1 MAVDSLKQKKLRITS
16 KAIASQVLVVQ
27 DGAAADGTA
36 TIKIDNGFRDGYTSA
51 LVSANSMKRVIFDV
65 EEMESSRTGRTLTF
79 SVQDYMN
86 RNTFGLGP
94 GDTVEFWAEIEEPD
108 APINGA
114 FPAWHSAEQTPG
126 QVLLFFGFISEVG
139 RQERSG
145 GINRFKI
152 KAVDAIAAADV
163 IKLQQSKPNNVTI
176 PKIIFNCDRT
186 DDADFF
192 YAIKNYDAAESDPTL
207 RYGYGWPKDVAQAK
221 LTLEDVFLYL
231 QSAYQSELYDR
242 DFLAGAS
249 DDLFD
254 STDLEN
260 FDGILPPKTILEA
273 TGFGSAV
280 RQILQANAP
289 DFDVFVDPRTRKW
302 RFLPTA
308 KDIVAGGYATISSV
322 VTTKKK
328 WVVDSISRF
337 ATSGTGSTVR
347 LQSSTDPRASE
358 IATVSALNSGAVT
371 IEIATT
377 STFAFVA
384 GDLIIP
390 MHAAADRPPVVSIDL
405 EADCAE
411 NTLDVDL
418 RGVYTAVSIVRFKQ
432 ATSKVEISQTAS
444 SGIAAALAKAYD
456 TAYETNFRPSEHQN
470 RRTDRGADGNG
481 IVIRE
486 IETWGSGDDAFT
498 RIFFSE
504 ETSAYENDHQ
514 VSNESRGDAE
524 WTGTAF
530 HLLTVTAGSVNVE
543 ANRVS
548 AIITHFSR
556 AGWVDAAQTIRRFR
570 IDLDRNILTTSPTVK
585 GELTHSTT
593 GDRFEMSSSDIYA
606 PTSYNK
612 RSSVDRAWKVTS
624 TTVDDEARY
633 LDSNGCPETAS
644 FRGVN
649 GQQTQVSA
657 IPAERAVENATQS
670 QVFNR
675 IGGSLIA
682 APQRILWLKPKD
694 PPLTFEQ
701 LCAKLPKPAFVPAPF
716 TLTMN
721 RVTHEV
727 LQVRS
732 PSTGFAGTAWL
743 WHKHAEELQ
752 IVSEKFEHE
761 SQSTQFGVIAEAI
774 RARLSE
780 PHYSGDLV
788 LNGITKWLGYSD
800 LGFRVNFGAGYTGI
814 VSGVV
819 TEQGRFHGLV
829 QTLRFDFK
837 TGRATMN
844 FSSSGFSETLTQQVF
859 ERRFVS
865 QTSAMRELQER
876 IARAEKAVDCL
887 ATRDTPKP
895 TQAVDGCNV
904 SHQGQSVSRKITII
918 DAKETGIGT
927 GETALGGP
935 VISGGGVSGNPASIG
950 GTHKFNG
957 GLIVE
962 RDFLG
967 VPFGVINP
975 SGGFLGG
982 TENGSRFVPSFVE
995 PAKPVALPQYVADTV
1010 QEIAS
1015 AILGIDLVTPVAS
1028 TLIEVGEGSTTTVIQ
1043 LTNAIPDDD
1052 RFVGGFVEFRGG
1064 SIARPKYTIASHT
1077 AHSITLTGAMSE
1089 AAPGTGA
1096 AATVWA
1102 ARIPTLNPTD
1112 FPLGGRPFK
1121 DAGGSWFVATR
1132 GQLIPATL
1140 SGSTL
1145 SRTTGTT
1152 APDLRIVTK
1161 KDYETR
1167 LIDWE
1172 YFVDFSAGRSHDA
1185 NTGSIANTNPS
1196 YDSAST
1202 YNATLAFYGWADTQ
1216 KRGNLVQVMIPLDI
1230 DTTQPITVELVA
1242 QLSGAVSSS
1251 NTIVILANF
1260 RSNADNELTAS
1271 AGSTSNLKASIDIH
1285 AAGYSSLDLI
1295 RVPVGSISAGTVD
1308 AGDFLHGVVFR
1319 DTVAESADTY
1329 GGTVRAIGV
1338 VLRGKRRL
1346 GGSTND
1352 GNQIGGADGEDTA
1365 RLFMMAG

>member
-65 EEMESSRTGRTLTF
+65 EEMECSRTGRSLTF

-114 FPAWHSAEQTPG
+114 FPAWHSAEQAAG
-126 QVLLFFGFISEVG
+126 QTLLFFGFISEVQ

-145 GINRFKI
+145 GINRFRI

-207 RYGYGWPKDVAQAK
+207 RYGYGWPKDIAQAK

-254 STDLEN
+254 ATDLEK

-273 TGFGSAV
+273 TGFGQSV

-289 DFDVFVDPRTRKW
+289 DFDVFVDPRTRQW

-308 KDIVAGGYATISSV
+308 KDMVPGGYATIASV

-328 WVVDSISRF
+328 WVVDSIARF

-347 LQSSTDPRASE
+347 LQSQTDPRASE
-358 IATVSALNSGAVT
+358 IATVSVLNSGAVT
-371 IEIATT
+371 IEIDTT
-377 STFAFVA
+377 SNYAFVA
-384 GDLIIP
+384 GDIIVP
-390 MHAAADRPPVVSIDL
+390 MHAAADRPPLVSIDL

-411 NTLDVDL
+411 NTLEVDL
-418 RGVYTAVSIVRFKQ
+418 RGVYTAVSIVSFKQ
-432 ATSKVEISQTAS
+432 ATSKVQISQTAS
-444 SGIAAALAKAYD
+444 SNLAAALVKAYD
-456 TAYETNFRPSEHQN
+456 TAYETNFRPSDHQN

-486 IETWGSGDDAFT
+486 IETWGSGADAIT
-498 RIFFSE
+498 RVYFSE
-504 ETSAYENDHQ
+504 TSSAYENDHQ

-556 AGWVDAAQTIRRFR
+556 AGWVDAGMTIRKFR
-570 IDLDRNILTTSPTVK
+570 IDLDRDLIALAPTVK

-612 RSSVDRAWKVTS
+612 RSIVDRSWKVSS

-633 LDSNGCPETAS
+633 LDSNGCPEAAE
-644 FRGVN
+644 FRGIN
-649 GQQTQVSA
+649 GQHQSLPAV
-657 IPAERAVENATQS
+657 PAERKVENATQE

-675 IGGSLIA
+675 IGGALIA

-694 PPLTFEQ
+694 PPETFEQ
-701 LCAKLPKPAFVPAPF
+701 LCAKLPKPVFTPRPF

-727 LQVRS
+727 LQARS
-732 PSTGFAGTAWL
+732 PETGFAGTAWL

-752 IVSEKFEHE
+752 IVSERFEHE
-761 SQSTQFGVIAEAI
+761 SQRTQFETIAESI
-774 RARLSE
+774 RARHSE

-788 LNGITKWLGYSD
+788 LNGITKWLGYTD

-814 VSGVV
+814 VNGVV
-819 TEQGRFHGLV
+819 TEQARFYGLV
-829 QTLRFDFK
+829 QTLKFSFK
-837 TGRATMN
+837 SGTATMN
-844 FSSSGFSETLTQQVF
+844 FSSSGISETLTQQVF
-859 ERRFVS
+859 ERQFVS

-876 IARAEKAVDCL
+876 IARAEKSVDCL

-895 TQAVDGCNV
+895 TQPVDGCNV
-904 SHQGQSVSRKITII
+904 THQGQSISRKVTVINPKQT
-918 DAKETGIGT
+918 AIGT

-950 GTHKFNG
+950 GTHKYDG
-957 GLIVE
+957 ALIVE

-967 VPFGVINP
+967 KPFGVINP
-975 SGGFLGG
+975 SGALLGG
-982 TENGSRFVPSFVE
+982 TESGDRFVPSFVD
-995 PAKPVALPQYVADTV
+995 PATPVALPQYLADSL
-1010 QEIAS
+1010 QELAS
-1015 AILGIDLVTPVAS
+1015 AILGIDLVTPVSS

-1043 LTNAIPDDD
+1043 LTNAIEDDD
-1052 RFVGGFVEFRGG
+1052 RYVGGFIEFRHS

-1089 AAPGTGA
+1089 AAPSNGA

-1121 DAGGSWFVATR
+1121 DASGTWFVATR
-1132 GQLIPATL
+1132 GQLVPATL
-1140 SGSTL
+1140 GGTTL
-1145 SRTTGTT
+1145 SRTAGTT

-1172 YFVDFSAGRSHDA
+1172 ETKFFYEGRSADA
-1185 NTGSIANTNPS
+1185 ATGTVANVNPS
-1196 YDSAST
+1196 YGST
-1202 YNATLAFYGWADTQ
+1202 TYDAEFAFYGWSDGS
-1216 KRGNLVQVMIPLDI
+1216 KRGNLVMIKVPRDI
-1230 DTTQPITVELVA
+1230 DVNSPITLKLYAE
-1242 QLSGAVSSS
+1242 LSGAVSAGQTAVVNASFRAQAEFEERTAGAQS
-1251 NTIVILANF
+1251 IKKVTI
-1260 RSNADNELTAS
+1260 E
-1271 AGSTSNLKASIDIH
+1271 IH
-1285 AAGYSSLDLI
+1285 DEGYTSLDRITFDFGTLYA
-1295 RVPVGSISAGTVD
+1295 AGTVEPD
-1308 AGDFLHGVVFR
+1308 DWIHGVIYR
-1319 DTVAESADTY
+1319 DTPADAADDY
-1329 GGTVRAIGV
+1329 SGTVRGIYATFS
-1338 VLRGKRRL
+1338 GKRRL
-1346 GGSTND
+1346 GGADND

-1365 RLFMMAG
+1365 RLFLMAG